1 MIHIA
6 ILGLGT
12 VGGGVAE
19 VLCENTKSISKKIG
33 DEINIKYILDI
44 RDLSGHP
51 LADRVVKDID
61 IILKDP
67 EVSIVAELIGGIHP
81 AYEFSRA
88 ALEAGKHVVTTNKEL
103 VASFGAQLLKAARE
117 HNVRYLFE
125 ASVGGGIPII
135 RPINICLAANEIYE
149 INGIL
154 NGTTNYI
161 LTQMI
166 KNNETFDAALK
177 SAQEKGYA
185 ERNPASDI
193 DGIDTCRKICILAAL
208 AFGKAVNPS
217 EVKTEGISAVTPEQ
231 VRDAAKY
238 GGAVKLIGYA
248 GLKEPS
254 DPEAGIYMAV
264 FPCIVP
270 YDNQL
275 ANIEDVYNGIL
286 VRGNAVGDVMFYG
299 KGAGNLPT
307 ASAVVADMIDILTGK
322 SGDTAAISWTAAPKS
337 YLADYR
343 EMAFSFYV
351 RMPAESFAEGCQA
364 ILKALGSA
372 EFLTKSD
379 EMDGYLSF
387 VTEKMSLK
395 ELEERLSG
403 LGTPDAVLR
412 IL

>member
-1 MIHIA
+1 M
-6 ILGLGT
+6 
-12 VGGGVAE
+12 
-19 VLCENTKSISKKIG
+19 
-33 DEINIKYILDI
+33 
-44 RDLSGHP
+44 
-51 LADRVVKDID
+51 ADRVVKDIN
-61 IILKDP
+61 IILNDP
-67 EVSIVAELIGGIHP
+67 EISIVVELLGGSHP
-81 AYEFSRA
+81 AYEYSLA
-88 ALEAGKHVVTTNKEL
+88 ALKAGKHVVTSNKEV
-103 VASFGAQLLKAARE
+103 VANFGAELLKAARE

-166 KNNETFDAALK
+166 KSNETFDSAL
-177 SAQEKGYA
+177 SHAQEKGYA
-185 ERNPASDI
+185 ERNPSADI

-217 EVKTEGISAVTPEQ
+217 KVVTEGISGISLEQ
-231 VRDAAKY
+231 VKDAAKY
-238 GGAVKLIGYA
+238 GGAIKLIGHA
-248 GLKEPS
+248 SLVNPS
-254 DPEAGIYMAV
+254 DPEAGVYMAV

-307 ASAVVADMIDILTGK
+307 ASAVVADMIDIATGRN
-322 SGDTAAISWTAAPKS
+322 SEGAAISWTAAPDS
-337 YLADYR
+337 YLADYKD
-343 EMAFSFYV
+343 MAFSFYV
-351 RMPAESFAEGCQA
+351 RMPAESFSEGCQSVT
-364 ILKALGSA
+364 KAFGKV

-387 VTEKMSLK
+387 VTEKMSQNI
-395 ELEERLSG
+395 LESRLAE
-403 LGTPDAVLR
+403 LGTPNALLR